1 MKNSK
6 YINEYQETLKL
17 FSVHYPSNS
26 ENGEGKIS
34 INPINVSKDNDFSQL
49 SQQPIIHN
57 V

>member
-1 MKNSK
+1 MENSK

-17 FSVHYPSNS
+17 FSVHYRSNS
-26 ENGEGKIS
+26 KNDESKIS
-34 INPINVSKDNDFSQL
+34 IDPINVSKDNDFSQL